1 MRRSTRSR
9 TGTRVLCCL
18 LGALSLAAPAG
29 AATPVYEKES
39 EQVWEQQL
47 AARRI
52 RSATINKFLQTVRMT
67 LKDGRHVIFKY
78 PKGQEPRVLKQL
90 TAKHIRVT
98 VLTHSAAVAEAK
110 KKPVHHKLRY
120 IAGGIVLALIV
131 IAGVVLLVRRQRTQA
146 D

>member
-1 MRRSTRSR
+1 MRRSTRSLA
-9 TGTRVLCCL
+9 GTRVLCCL

-52 RSATINKFLQTVRMT
+52 RSATINKFLQTVRTT

-78 PKGQEPRVLKQL
+78 PKGQEPRVRARLA
-90 TAKHIRVT
+90 AKHVHVT
-98 VLTHSAAVAEAK
+98 VLTHSQAVSEAK
-110 KKPVHHKLRY
+110 KKPIHHKLRY
-120 IAGGIVLALIV
+120 IVGGIALGLIALAG
-131 IAGVVLLVRRQRTQA
+131 AVLLVRRWRLQQ

>member
-52 RSATINKFLQTVRMT
+52 RSATINKFLQTVRTT
-67 LKDGRHVIFKY
+67 LKDGRHVLFKY
-78 PKGQEPRVLKQL
+78 PKGQEPRVRKQL
-90 TAKHIRVT
+90 AAKHVPVT
-98 VLTHSAAVAEAK
+98 VLSHTQAVSEAK

-120 IAGGIVLALIV
+120 IAGGIVLGLIV
-131 IAGVVLLVRRQRTQA
+131 LAGAALLIKRWRMQA

>member
-1 MRRSTRSR
+1 MRRPPCSR
-9 TGTRVLCCL
+9 VGPRLLCSL
-18 LGALSLAAPAG
+18 LAALSLAAAAS
-29 AATPVYEKES
+29 AATPTYEEES
-39 EQVWEQQL
+39 EAAWEQQL
-47 AARRI
+47 AAGQI
-52 RSATINKFLQTVRMT
+52 RAATINKFLQTVRTT
-67 LKDGRHVIFKY
+67 LKDGRYVLVHY

-120 IAGGIVLALIV
+120 IAGGIVLGLIV
-131 IAGVVLLVRRQRTQA
+131 LAGAVLLVKRLRAQA